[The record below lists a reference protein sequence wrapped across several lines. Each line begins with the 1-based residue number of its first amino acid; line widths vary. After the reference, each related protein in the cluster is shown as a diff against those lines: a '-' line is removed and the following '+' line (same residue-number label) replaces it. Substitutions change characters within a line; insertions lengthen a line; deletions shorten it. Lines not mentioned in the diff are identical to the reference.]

1 MSMPLILA
9 GEESNAADDGLS
21 LAEIKFVLWRRRLA
35 IGACAMV
42 TILLVGLY
50 TFLKKPMY
58 ESVAQLQYDASQ
70 SGSLGLEDLISK
82 KLSDGDGDV
91 RLQSQLVILQS
102 DKVSMQVIKDLS
114 LARRPDFAGKMATPA
129 SALDP
134 AQMRPNQLDELLK
147 RFHES
152 AKYEVLPKTQ
162 IIEVRFRSTDPQLAT
177 DGVNTIVDDYLERNF
192 QSHYD
197 GTMQVSK
204 WLSKQMDE
212 LKTNA
217 EDAQR
222 KLADFQKQNDILGP
236 DVNDNIIIDRLQQL
250 NEQLTQAEADRI
262 LKEARYRLAS
272 TGNPELV
279 AAVVPSTT
287 LEILRTQEA
296 DLKAQSAQ
304 LQSKFGQ
311 GYPKMRE
318 LTSQLNKLD
327 DSIAEEVRNV
337 EERLHDEYLAA
348 NKTESMVRGTLEA
361 QKQEAF
367 RLNRKAA
374 EFATLKHEVES
385 SQALSDT
392 LQLKLKEAAVTAGL
406 ASADI
411 SIVDRGRVPAHAILP
426 KPPLYLALALFGG
439 LLGGIVL
446 AFSLEALDDTITTS
460 EQIQKWGSLP
470 ALATIPFT
478 QANGKKIRSSG
489 EGSEGSVGLAT
500 LKSPN
505 SGVAEAYRALRSSLM
520 LANVDHPPKVIVI
533 GSAFPA
539 EGKSITSCNCAIA
552 LAQRGKRVLLV
563 DGDMRR
569 SSIHKIF
576 GVDGRKGLSTLLA
589 GVSGSECILTPAS
602 ELNTLFVLPA
612 GQTPPNPAEMLA
624 SQRMALMLKSWAA
637 DYDHVVIDTPP
648 MIAVSD
654 ALPLAAQAD
663 AVLIVVRAGVSR
675 RKALQRL
682 SETLARIN
690 AKVVGVVL
698 NAANPQLEYYYSGP
712 RYYGYSYEGYSHESE
727 N

>member
-1 MSMPLILA
+1 MSMPIILS
-9 GEESNAADDGLS
+9 GEELNAADDGLS
-21 LAEIKFVLWRRRLA
+21 LAEIKFVLWKRRLA

-114 LARRPDFAGKMATPA
+114 LARRPDFAGKMATPV
-129 SALDP
+129 STLDP
-134 AQMRPNQLDELLK
+134 AQMRPNQVDELLK

-311 GYPKMRE
+311 GYPRMRE
-318 LTSQLNKLD
+318 LTSQMNKLD
-327 DSIAEEVRNV
+327 DSIAQEVHNV

-426 KPPLYLALALFGG
+426 KPPLYLTLALFGG

-470 ALATIPFT
+470 ALATIPFAR
-478 QANGKKIRSSG
+478 ANGKKIRSSG
-489 EGSEGSVGLAT
+489 EGGEGTVGLAT

-533 GSAFPA
+533 GSAFPG

-576 GVDGRKGLSTLLA
+576 GVDGSKGLSTLLA

-602 ELNTLFVLPA
+602 DLDTLFVLPA

>member
-1 MSMPLILA
+1 MPIILS
-9 GEESNAADDGLS
+9 GEELNATDDGLS
-21 LAEIKFVLWRRRLA
+21 LAEIKFVLWKRRLA
-35 IGACAMV
+35 IGACTLV

-114 LARRPDFAGKMATPA
+114 LARRPDFAGKMATPV
-129 SALDP
+129 STLDP

-162 IIEVRFRSTDPQLAT
+162 IVEVRFRSTDPQLAT

-311 GYPKMRE
+311 GYPRMRE

-470 ALATIPFT
+470 ALATIPFSP
-478 QANGKKIRSSG
+478 ANAKKIRSSG
-489 EGSEGSVGLAT
+489 EGTEGSVGLAT

-602 ELNTLFVLPA
+602 DLDTLFVLPA

-712 RYYGYSYEGYSHESE
+712 RYYGYSYEGYGHESE

>member
-21 LAEIKFVLWRRRLA
+21 LAEIKFVLWKRRLA

-439 LLGGIVL
+439 LLAGIVL

-460 EQIQKWGSLP
+460 EQIQKWGTLP
-470 ALATIPFT
+470 ALATIPFA

-489 EGSEGSVGLAT
+489 EGSDGSVGLAT
-500 LKSPN
+500 LKFPN

-533 GSAFPA
+533 GSAFPS

-602 ELNTLFVLPA
+602 DLDTLFVLPA
-612 GQTPPNPAEMLA
+612 GRTPPNPAEMLA
-624 SQRMALMLKSWAA
+624 SQRMALMLKSWAEE
-637 DYDHVVIDTPP
+637 YDHVVIDTPP

-712 RYYGYSYEGYSHESE
+712 RYYGYSYEGYSHES
-727 N
+727 

>member
-1 MSMPLILA
+1 MSMPIILS
-9 GEESNAADDGLS
+9 GEELNAADDGLS
-21 LAEIKFVLWRRRLA
+21 LAEIKFVLWKRRLA

-42 TILLVGLY
+42 AILLVGLY

-114 LARRPDFAGKMATPA
+114 LARRPDFAGKMATPV
-129 SALDP
+129 STLDP

-478 QANGKKIRSSG
+478 QANGKKIRGSG

-602 ELNTLFVLPA
+602 DLNTLFVLPA

-712 RYYGYSYEGYSHESE
+712 RYYGYSYEGYSHESK

>member
-1 MSMPLILA
+1 MPIILS
-9 GEESNAADDGLS
+9 GEELNAADDGLS
-21 LAEIKFVLWRRRLA
+21 LAEIKFVLWKRRLA

-114 LARRPDFAGKMATPA
+114 LARRPDFAGKMATA
-129 SALDP
+129 VSTLDP